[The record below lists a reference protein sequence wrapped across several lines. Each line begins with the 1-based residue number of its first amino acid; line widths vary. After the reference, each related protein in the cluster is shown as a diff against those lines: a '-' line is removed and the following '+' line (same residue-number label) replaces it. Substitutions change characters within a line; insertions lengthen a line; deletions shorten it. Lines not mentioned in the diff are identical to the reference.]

1 MDKKSVLMHL
11 PLRAIFAF
19 LFLFCLC
26 ALCFLS
32 IFFCC
37 WLFIELILF
46 CFICINWR
54 LIHLL
59 KHIYLMPTYFKLYFP
74 WVNLFPY
81 FSWFIYFAID
91 HLPIS
96 AHTCAIG
103 LVQSYCF
110 IFCASILIWTIARYG
125 HGLRQR
131 HLAWDLI
138 IGKDNLIDAN
148 SMRPRIASKIEWIH
162 YLVLG

>member
-1 MDKKSVLMHL
+1 MRIKSNIVRDITHRHPYDILYDSLEMEPIKNERRNRKK
-11 PLRAIFAF
+11 
-19 LFLFCLC
+19 
-26 ALCFLS
+26 
-32 IFFCC
+32 
-37 WLFIELILF
+37 
-46 CFICINWR
+46 
-54 LIHLL
+54 
-59 KHIYLMPTYFKLYFP
+59 K
-74 WVNLFPY
+74 
-81 FSWFIYFAID
+81 SWFIYFAID